1 MVIVSHRVPFPF
13 LAPPHAPPASLLLH
27 RVPFRPVRLCIF
39 YRPPR
44 LLEDFSM
51 MYPGSRGESYTDGG
65 RAKNRTERPDMRG
78 GPDHDFS
85 DTRD

>member
-13 LAPPHAPPASLLLH
+13 LPPPLAPPASLLLH
-27 RVPFRPVRLCIF
+27 RIPFRTVRLRIF

-51 MYPGSRGESYTDGG
+51 MYPGS
-65 RAKNRTERPDMRG
+65 
-78 GPDHDFS
+78 
-85 DTRD
+85 